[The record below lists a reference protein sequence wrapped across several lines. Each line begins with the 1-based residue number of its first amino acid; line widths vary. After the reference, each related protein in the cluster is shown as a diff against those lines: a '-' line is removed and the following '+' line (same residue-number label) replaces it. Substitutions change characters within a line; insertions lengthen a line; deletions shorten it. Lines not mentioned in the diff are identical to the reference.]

1 MYCAQARSLAV
12 NGIDGLA
19 APGKWVDFGLRS
31 LAVGLHLADED
42 EEAPELEV
50 VDFPYGRWPW
60 VLPYYGGCAGRCA
73 PGIQRGYCAQCR
85 TVVLACCCSQCHPSQ
100 PLPPPSTQPT

>member
-31 LAVGLHLADED
+31 LAVGLHLMDDD
-42 EEAPELEV
+42 EEDAELEI
-50 VDFPYGRWPW
+50 VDFPYGGYSER
-60 VLPYYGGCAGRCA
+60 LAAGGLAAGGWASAHAR
-73 PGIQRGYCAQCR
+73 
-85 TVVLACCCSQCHPSQ
+85 
-100 PLPPPSTQPT
+100 

>member
-42 EEAPELEV
+42 EDEQAPELEV
-50 VDFPYGRWPW
+50 VDFPYGGWP
-60 VLPYYGGCAGRCA
+60 G
-73 PGIQRGYCAQCR
+73 
-85 TVVLACCCSQCHPSQ
+85 VLACAGCARHCALGSSGVTVIRAV
-100 PLPPPSTQPT
+100 LWL